1 MMIGALLRLRSVSE
15 PSTEAFNS
23 RAAPRPDTLDWGW
36 AALLAASR
44 YARSASPAAG
54 YFTLGGDG
62 NLAAAA
68 AQTPGGALELRRDGT
83 WVPGRALPGELGPL
97 LDLYLPFCGSAPL
110 AIAHLGQSIDGYVA
124 TRSGDSS
131 FVNGPENI
139 LHLHR
144 MRALADAVIVGA
156 GTIAADDP
164 RLTTR
169 LAPGKN
175 PVRVILDP
183 GLRLSADRR
192 VFTDGEAETFLVCS
206 AEITS
211 EPSRGSGFSRDR
223 GRAEVLDIP
232 VKGTGLD
239 LVALLDALHVRGLQR
254 LFVEGGG
261 TTVSRFLEAGLLDR
275 LQIAVGPLIMGG
287 GRPGLKLPAGE
298 RIAECL
304 RPAHRIFAM
313 GGDVLFDCDLRT
325 KAAAVDREI
334 NAAIARIY

>member
-1 MMIGALLRLRSVSE
+1 MNRVLQ
-15 PSTEAFNS
+15 
-23 RAAPRPDTLDWGW
+23 DTVDWAW
-36 AALLAASR
+36 ATLLAASR
-44 YARSASPAAG
+44 YSRAAAPAAG
-54 YFTLGGDG
+54 RYTLGDDG
-62 NLAAAA
+62 ELTA
-68 AQTPGGALELRRDGT
+68 AQTSGATLELRGDRT
-83 WVPGRALPGELGPL
+83 WVATRRLSGELEPL
-97 LDLYLPFCGSAPL
+97 LDLYLPMCSGAPI

-131 FVNGPENI
+131 YVNGPENI

-169 LAPGKN
+169 LVPGKN

-183 GLRLSADRR
+183 RLRISTDRR
-192 VFTDGEAETFLVCS
+192 VHTDGEAETLVVCS
-206 AEITS
+206 ADAAKD
-211 EPSRGSGFSRDR
+211 PSCGSGFSRETR
-223 GRAEVLDIP
+223 HTEIIGIP
-232 VKGTGLD
+232 TVGDDLD
-239 LVALLDALHVRGLQR
+239 LRALVTTLHARGLTR

-275 LQIAVGPLIMGG
+275 VQIAVAPLIMGG
-287 GRPGLKLPAGE
+287 GRPGLQLPASE

-313 GGDVLFDCDLRT
+313 GGDVLFDCDLR
-325 KAAAVDREI
+325 ASVGDDRTG
-334 NAAIARIY
+334 NAALARIY

>member
-1 MMIGALLRLRSVSE
+1 
-15 PSTEAFNS
+15 
-23 RAAPRPDTLDWGW
+23 
-36 AALLAASR
+36 
-44 YARSASPAAG
+44 
-54 YFTLGGDG
+54 
-62 NLAAAA
+62 
-68 AQTPGGALELRRDGT
+68 
-83 WVPGRALPGELGPL
+83 LPGELGPL
-97 LDLYLPFCGSAPL
+97 LDLYLPMCSGAPL

-131 FVNGPENI
+131 YVNGPENI

-169 LAPGKN
+169 LAPGEN

-183 GLRLSADRR
+183 RLRLTADHR
-192 VFTDGEAETFLVCS
+192 VHADGEAETLVVCS
-206 AEITS
+206 ADVAAKD
-211 EPSRGSGFSRDR
+211 PSCRSGFSRETR
-223 GRAEVLDIP
+223 RTEIIGIP
-232 VKGTGLD
+232 TVGDDLD
-239 LVALLDALHVRGLQR
+239 LPALVRTLHARGLTR

-275 LQIAVGPLIMGG
+275 VQIAVAPLIMGG
-287 GRPGLKLPAGE
+287 GRPGLQLPASE

-313 GGDVLFDCDLRT
+313 GGDVLFECDLR
-325 KAAAVDREI
+325 ASVGDDRTG
-334 NAAIARIY
+334 NAALARIY